1 VTSPRPADE
10 RLDRLVRQPRSR
22 TRGGS
27 RYSSLVRSLRVLLPL
42 SAGALLLLA
51 IIWPQLEFENALD
64 VGGLP
69 QSIDDINSAEI
80 RMIAARVV
88 GTDEEGRPFTLRA
101 EEAQQLDGVLNRV
114 VLRKP
119 QAEIQVEDGETIQV
133 SADEGEYSREDE
145 SMVFRRNVVLI
156 HSLGYR
162 IETELANVDI
172 PAARAYGDQPVSG
185 TGPNGTLSGS
195 GFEILDK
202 GKTVKV
208 LGRSKLILNEI
219 PEKKP

>member
-1 VTSPRPADE
+1 MTSPTPADE
-10 RLDRLVRQPRSR
+10 RLDRLIRQPRCR
-22 TRGGS
+22 TGSSS

-51 IIWPQLEFENALD
+51 VIWPRLDFEDALG
-64 VGGLP
+64 VSGLP
-69 QSIDDINSAEI
+69 ASLDDVNSTEV

-101 EEAQQLDGVLNRV
+101 EEAKQLDGMMDRVL
-114 VLRKP
+114 LRKP
-119 QAEIQVEDGETIQV
+119 EAEIQAEDGATINV

-145 SMVFRRNVVLI
+145 SMVFRHNVVLI

-202 GKTVKV
+202 GKTVRV

-219 PEKKP
+219 PEKKL

>member
-1 VTSPRPADE
+1 MTSPRPADE

-51 IIWPQLEFENALD
+51 VIWPQLDLESALD

-69 QSIDDINSAEI
+69 QSIEDVNSTEI

-119 QAEIQVEDGETIQV
+119 QAEIQVEGGESIQV
-133 SADEGEYSREDE
+133 SADEGEYAREDE
-145 SMVFRRNVVLI
+145 SMVFRHNVVLI

>member
-1 VTSPRPADE
+1 MTSPTPADE
-10 RLDRLVRQPRSR
+10 RLDRLVRDPRPR
-22 TRGGS
+22 KRGGS

-51 IIWPQLEFENALD
+51 VIWPRLEFEGAFD
-64 VGGLP
+64 VSGLP
-69 QSIDDINSAEI
+69 ASLDDVNATEI

-101 EEAQQLDGVLNRV
+101 EEAEQVDGLLNRIL
-114 VLRKP
+114 LRKP
-119 QAEIQVEDGETIQV
+119 EAEILAEDGAIIQV
-133 SADEGEYSREDE
+133 SADAGEYTREGET
-145 SMVFRRNVVLI
+145 MVFRGNVVLI

-162 IETELANVDI
+162 IETELANIDI
-172 PAARAYGDQPVSG
+172 PAARAYGDRPVSG
-185 TGPNGTLSGS
+185 TGPNGALSGS